1 MILDVPLSKVG
12 GKGLFVKEIEEA
24 LLSNRIDLA
33 VHSMKDVPTDL
44 PDGLEISC
52 ITRRED
58 PRDAFLSVTHARFE
72 DLPNGARVGT
82 SSLRRQTQ
90 LLGLRPDLSIG
101 QLRGNLDTRIRKMEE
116 GQYDA
121 IILAAAG
128 LRRLGWDGKIRQY
141 LPVDVSIPAIGQGA
155 LGIEIRSD
163 DGRTR
168 EAVAFLDDRETSLA
182 VRAERGFL
190 KRLEGGCQ
198 VPIAAH
204 GTVNGDTVVR
214 LGADRE
220 ARRLADPAGKPERI
234 RLRPGGDRRRAGRG
248 ACSHGAAGRSSTRCT
263 GSPVREADDALGETD
278 PRHAQ
283 RGAGRRAGRPGP
295 ARRRHSGP
303 LPHDPADPS
312 RGLRP
317 PRPGDRA
324 PLLLRLDPLRE
335 RQRGPVLL
343 RARGPARGRLLAGD
357 PSRGQRRAGDDEG
370 ARGEVRPGAPDGGKA
385 HRRGTLRGAPFPRGS
400 GGSGSSS
407 RAPRRGGRSF
417 PTRSRGKAERW

>member
-1 MILDVPLSKVG
+1 MVTSDIIRLGSRGSKLALWQAEHIREEVERRTGRSVEIVKIKTTGDMILDVPLAKVG

-24 LLSNRIDLA
+24 LLSNRVDLA

-72 DLPNGARVGT
+72 DLPIGAHVGT

-90 LLGLRPDLSIG
+90 LLGLRPDLSID
-101 QLRGNLDTRIRKMEE
+101 QLRGNLDSRIRKMEE
-116 GQYDA
+116 GKYDA
-121 IILAAAG
+121 ILLAAAG

-155 LGIEIRSD
+155 LGIEIRSG

-204 GTVNGDTVVR
+204 GTRIGGVVS
-214 LGADRE
+214 L
-220 ARRLADPAGKPERI
+220 
-234 RLRPGGDRRRAGRG
+234 
-248 ACSHGAAGRSSTRCT
+248 T
-263 GSPVREADDALGETD
+263 GMI
-278 PRHAQ
+278 
-283 RGAGRRAGRPGP
+283 GRP
-295 ARRRHSGP
+295 
-303 LPHDPADPS
+303 
-312 RGLRP
+312 
-317 PRPGDRA
+317 
-324 PLLLRLDPLRE
+324 
-335 RQRGPVLL
+335 
-343 RARGPARGRLLAGD
+343 
-357 PSRGQRRAGDDEG
+357 
-370 ARGEVRPGAPDGGKA
+370 DGSQI
-385 HRRGTLRGAPFPRGS
+385 LRGKR
-400 GGSGSSS
+400 SGSVSDPES
-407 RAPRRGGRSF
+407 IGIALAVELLSRGGREILDEVYRQSG
-417 PTRSRGKAERW
+417 S

>member
-1 MILDVPLSKVG
+1 MAAIDIIRLGSRGSKLALWQAEHVRAEVERHTRKKVEITKIKTTGDMILDVPLSKVG

-44 PDGLEISC
+44 PAGLEISC

-58 PRDAFLSVTHARFE
+58 PRDAFLSLAHARFE
-72 DLPNGARVGT
+72 DLPAGARVGT

-141 LPVDVSIPAIGQGA
+141 LPVGLSIPAIGQGA

-163 DGRTR
+163 DEGTR
-168 EAVAFLDDRETSLA
+168 AAVAFLDDPETSLA

-204 GTVNGDTVVR
+204 GTVNGDAVE
-214 LGADRE
+214 LSG
-220 ARRLADPAGKPERI
+220 LIGKPDGSRI
-234 RLRPGGDRRRAGRG
+234 LRGSRAG
-248 ACSHGAAGRSSTRCT
+248 SVSD
-263 GSPVREADDALGETD
+263 PVAIGVALAEG
-278 PRHAQ
+278 
-283 RGAGRRAGRPGP
+283 
-295 ARRRHSGP
+295 
-303 LPHDPADPS
+303 
-312 RGLRP
+312 
-317 PRPGDRA
+317 
-324 PLLLRLDPLRE
+324 
-335 RQRGPVLL
+335 
-343 RARGPARGRLLAGD
+343 LLAQGG
-357 PSRGQRRAGDDEG
+357 REILDEVY
-370 ARGEVRPGAPDGGKA
+370 RQ
-385 HRRGTLRGAPFPRGS
+385 
-400 GGSGSSS
+400 SGS
-407 RAPRRGGRSF
+407 
-417 PTRSRGKAERW
+417 